1 MTYSERK
8 YVLLRDNPALQAN
21 MRKRMTLLIVKMTV
35 LEAIVIAATVSL
47 LTVTVSALA
56 LGAVAALAVVFFCLR
71 SAGILRA
78 RMYGRIVAYR
88 KEMRIVSKNKAARTM
103 YGDIQERGFGIYTVE
118 NENGKQIDF
127 AVEAQYI
134 CSYTV
139 GDTVIRLPFVEYPID
154 LVRDDWEICPFCNNI
169 FPKESDTCVQ
179 CGASRLELGEK

>member
-8 YVLLRDNPALQAN
+8 YVLLRDNPALQERI
-21 MRKRMTLLIVKMTV
+21 RKKTAALVLKMIL
-35 LEAIVIAATVSL
+35 LEAIVVALTITL

-56 LGAVAALAVVFFCLR
+56 LGAVGTFAVVFFCLR

-88 KEMRIVSKNKAARTM
+88 KEMRIVSQNKASRTM

-127 AVEAQYI
+127 AVEAQFI

-139 GDTVIRLPFVEYPID
+139 GDTVIRLPFVEHPID

-179 CGASRLELGEK
+179 CGANRLDLGEK